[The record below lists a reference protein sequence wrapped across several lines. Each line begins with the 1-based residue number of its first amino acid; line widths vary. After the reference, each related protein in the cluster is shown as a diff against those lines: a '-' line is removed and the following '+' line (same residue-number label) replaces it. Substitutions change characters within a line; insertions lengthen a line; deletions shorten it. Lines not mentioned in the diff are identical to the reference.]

1 MFSKVAVIL
10 GVFILHEA
18 AG

>member
-1 MFSKVAVIL
+1 MYSKVAVIL